1 MLPREELVACACRRV
16 VGLPKKEEGRDGGEF
31 TAKEEA
37 VVGCAGGHASVKV
50 SRWVAVVGE
59 LAWLQEVEGGV
70 HGLEEE
76 GCRAV

>member
-1 MLPREELVACACRRV
+1 
-16 VGLPKKEEGRDGGEF
+16 
-31 TAKEEA
+31 

-76 GCRAV
+76 GYRVA